1 MAFWLVNS
9 DTSADP
15 LVSRPV
21 ARFRAWEAS
30 NGPVQGF
37 SSRPASMKIG
47 DVLIH
52 RAVGTSGD
60 RLVAV
65 GIVSGPPEDTAV
77 EQWRWRLPRRITY
90 LCEAVDVAPRAADV
104 GISAHGM
111 RTYKRL
117 DDAAGERAR
126 AAIEVVGRSWD
137 GQDALSHEAD
147 ASRRCSGRKAA
158 ADSRRKRPWPG
169 YASLSS

>member
-9 DTSADP
+9 GTSADP
-15 LVSRPV
+15 LISRPV
-21 ARFRAWEAS
+21 ARFRDWEAS

-37 SSRPASMKIG
+37 SSRPASMEIG

-52 RAVGTSGD
+52 RAVGTNGD
-60 RLVAV
+60 RLIAV
-65 GIVSGPPEDTAV
+65 GIVTGSPEDTAV
-77 EQWRWRLPRRITY
+77 EQWRWRLPRRITH

-104 GISAHGM
+104 GISAHAM

-126 AAIEVVGRSWD
+126 AAIEAVGRPWD
-137 GQDALSHEAD
+137 GPDAESHRAG
-147 ASRRCSGRKAA
+147 AL
-158 ADSRRKRPWPG
+158 P
-169 YASLSS
+169 